1 MTTPR
6 DRGGHREL
14 GPSLEDRLDRG
25 VDRRT
30 LLRALLAAPALAS
43 CGSEV
48 PYSEVDRALLDEQRS
63 AERERAGRGP
73 YGAQRYSGYR
83 GLADLPWFEL
93 DERGRLVCTVAD
105 LPPVIDIH
113 AHLGISLGLAPDV
126 DLFQRTPRVRYML
139 DCDDREPPCDVDLD
153 VYINGNFTRRDLWEL
168 RWEAVSGLLWGG
180 AAAATHTIPNL
191 LDEMDAV
198 GVERTLIL
206 PIAFGLPFGDDLTER
221 WLEALQSPEAR
232 ERLIPGA
239 SVHPQDPDRIAKL
252 RDYAGRGARAVKIHP
267 TMQRVV
273 PDAPEA
279 MEIYEVC
286 GELGLSVLFH
296 AGRAGIEPESSQ
308 PYALPRYYEAPLREF
323 PGVQFVLGHA
333 GARDVE
339 AMVEIARRYP
349 NAWLDVHGQGVT
361 VLDEMIRGAGSERL
375 LFGTDWP
382 FYPLAATLAKVL
394 MVTEGRPAVRDAILR
409 ENGARLLGLPA

>member
-1 MTTPR
+1 MSEVGSHATG
-6 DRGGHREL
+6 DRPGRAAA
-14 GPSLEDRLDRG
+14 

-30 LLRALLAAPALAS
+30 FVGALVAAPVLAS

-48 PYSEVDRALLDEQRS
+48 PYAEEDRARLAAQMRTD
-63 AERERAGRGP
+63 RERSGQGP
-73 YGAQRYSGYR
+73 YGAQLYRGYR
-83 GLADLPWFEL
+83 GLAELPWFEL

-113 AHLGISLGLAPDV
+113 AHLGISLGVAPDV
-126 DLFQRTPRVRYML
+126 DLTRRTPRVRYML
-139 DCDDREPPCDVDLD
+139 DCDGREPPCELDLD
-153 VYINGNFTRRDLWEL
+153 VYINGNFTRRDLWAL
-168 RWEAVSGLLWGG
+168 RWEALSGFLWGG
-180 AAAATHTIPNL
+180 SAAATHTIPNL
-191 LDEMDAV
+191 LEEMDAV
-198 GVERTLIL
+198 RVERALIL

-221 WLEALQSPEAR
+221 WLTALSSPEAR

-239 SVHPQDPDRIAKL
+239 SVHPQDPACIEKL
-252 RDYAGRGARAVKIHP
+252 RGYAAQGARAIKVHP
-267 TMQRVV
+267 TMQRVF

-279 MEIYEVC
+279 MEIYKAC
-286 GELGLSVLFH
+286 RELGMVVLFH

-308 PYALPRYYEAPLREF
+308 PYALPRHYEAALREF
-323 PGVQFVLGHA
+323 PDVAFVLGHA

-339 AMVEIARRYP
+339 GMVAVARRHP

-361 VLDEMIRGAGSERL
+361 VLGEMIHTLGTERL

-394 MVTEGRPAVRDAILR
+394 IVTEGRPALRDAILR
-409 ENGARLLGLPA
+409 HNAARLLGLEA